1 MSMREASRQISIR
14 MPERVEGLLDDLI
27 QEGIISNR
35 TEGIVEAVIRFYEDL
50 TVTESEVNLR
60 LRLTTRDHANLQ
72 RLAQLDGGSVELW
85 AERLINLYSL
95 PHAKLLA
102 EQVDDWE
109 AVFDKK
115 RRMEE
120 RTTSLVELRKR

>member
-1 MSMREASRQISIR
+1 MREASRQISIR

-60 LRLTTRDHANLQ
+60 LRLTTGDHANLQ
-72 RLAQLDGGSVELW
+72 RLTQLDGGSVELW

-102 EQVDDWE
+102 EQADDWE
-109 AVFDKK
+109 AVFEKK